1 MTNAIHYPW
10 HDGQWR
16 QIATA
21 RASARLPHAILLAG
35 PAGLGKAAFAR
46 RLSNSLVCPET
57 DQNGDACGTCASCRA
72 AAAGTHPD
80 QRFVIPEGPGKAV
93 KIDAIRAVSAASV
106 LSGQQGGHRVFVIDP
121 ADAMNNA
128 AANALLKTLEEPA
141 SKTVLVL
148 VSSRPDRLAPTIR
161 SRCQLLKFSMPA
173 GAVVRT
179 WLAGQV
185 GETDLDA
192 LLAVSGGAPLRAL
205 QAQEEG
211 WLEAGR
217 RLARDLQFLKG
228 RQRNPLTI
236 VQEWE
241 KQPLYLLSDSLK
253 RCLSDLVKLASG
265 LRDAVIYHPE
275 MRADLQNLSEGIDLQ
290 MLYDFND
297 ELLRLERETSNNLNL
312 QMQLELIVNR
322 WLQITRPGGH

>member
-1 MTNAIHYPW
+1 M
-10 HDGQWR
+10 
-16 QIATA
+16 
-21 RASARLPHAILLAG
+21 RA
-35 PAGLGKAAFAR
+35 
-46 RLSNSLVCPET
+46 
-57 DQNGDACGTCASCRA
+57 
-72 AAAGTHPD
+72 
-80 QRFVIPEGPGKAV
+80 
-93 KIDAIRAVSAASV
+93 
-106 LSGQQGGHRVFVIDP
+106 
-121 ADAMNNA
+121 
-128 AANALLKTLEEPA
+128 
-141 SKTVLVL
+141 
-148 VSSRPDRLAPTIR
+148 
-161 SRCQLLKFSMPA
+161 
-173 GAVVRT
+173 

-253 RCLSDLVKLASG
+253 RCVSDLVKLASG
-265 LRDAVIYHPE
+265 LRDAVIYHSE

-312 QMQLELIVNR
+312 QMQLEFIVNR